1 MSLTTDLLGNL
12 TLWHKKKDASFSW
25 HTEACDNL
33 HKDTKGDAQ
42 RGGAPPCALVFIYRR
57 SQFQYATKHRRQR
70 AWPLAMSNER
80 KEFFL
85 GWVSPGCWVVGHP
98 E

>member
-1 MSLTTDLLGNL
+1 MSLTTGLLENL
-12 TLWHKKKDASFSW
+12 TPWHKKRTPPFRGILRLA
-25 HTEACDNL
+25 TTL
-33 HKDTKGDAQ
+33 HKNTKGDAQ

-80 KEFFL
+80 KEEF
-85 GWVSPGCWVVGHP
+85 
-98 E
+98 

>member
-1 MSLTTDLLGNL
+1 MNVPYYRSSRESY
-12 TLWHKKKDASFSW
+12 TLAQKKDASFSW

-33 HKDTKGDAQ
+33 HKNTKGDAQ
-42 RGGAPPCALVFIYRR
+42 RWGAPPCALVYIYRR

-80 KEFFL
+80 KEEF
-85 GWVSPGCWVVGHP
+85 
-98 E
+98 